1 MSNFG
6 TSKGTKSTRPAG
18 ESILDR
24 DDESER
30 AILEDDEHKSDTSG
44 RITKTTKVTVVE
56 ERDGREEEQ
65 GGSPA
70 GSYKNENEW
79 ATAPDPP
86 RGPHA
91 V

>member
-56 ERDGREEEQ
+56 ERDGREVEQ
-65 GGSPA
+65 GESPA
-70 GSYKNENEW
+70 ESYKNENEW